1 MSKRYI
7 HLVDNSDITTGI
19 LFKALA
25 ETNPDAYPVG
35 GIYMLLNGVMLVVT
49 VNDGTT
55 VTVSTVTVTIP
66 A

>member
-7 HLVDNSDITTGI
+7 HTVDDAGITTGI
-19 LFKALA
+19 LFKAMA
-25 ETNPDAYPVG
+25 EENATQYPLG
-35 GIYMLLNGVMLVVT
+35 GVYILQNGVMLVVT

-55 VTVSTVTVTIP
+55 VTVSTVTVSIP